1 MNKIRTIFL
10 VGILMLCAY
19 ASPSPA
25 TPPDVPTPDPTL
37 TATFIPTSPPPSI
50 TPAPVITMPPGFS
63 PVMYGKKYDANTYF
77 LLLGGVL
84 GSDWITPDA
93 VTDQFAAEWDYDVYT
108 LSESFQVHGY
118 APDFSPPNQLYTI
131 GTDVMVDKAGM
142 VAVAKGWPVLQ
153 RDAEELSSEN
163 VFYQQVVLDW
173 LKLEGVSAPESGLLT
188 IFRVDIEGDG
198 VDEIFINAVHLDES
212 QHTTKAGDY
221 SIILMR
227 KVAGND
233 AVTVPVVADV
243 YRSQEAQ
250 VTFPRTYSTTNFI
263 DLNQDGVLEIV
274 VGIEKWEGDG
284 AAVYQINGQQVVECL
299 RLE

>member
-1 MNKIRTIFL
+1 MNIIRIIFL
-10 VGILMLCAY
+10 IGILMLCAC

-25 TPPDVPTPDPTL
+25 MPPNFPTPDPTV
-37 TATFIPTSPPPSI
+37 TATLTPTSLLPSI
-50 TPAPVITMPPGFS
+50 TPAPVITMPSGFS
-63 PVMYGKKYDANTYF
+63 PIMYGKKYDANTFF

-108 LSESFQVHGY
+108 LSERFQVHGF
-118 APDFSPPNQLYTI
+118 APNFSPPNQLYTI
-131 GTDVMVDKAGM
+131 GTEVTVDKAGM

-153 RDAEELSSEN
+153 REVEELSSEN
-163 VFYQQVVLDW
+163 AFYQQVVLDW
-173 LKLEGVSAPESGLLT
+173 LKSEEVSAPESGLLT

-198 VDEIFINAVHLDES
+198 VDEIFINAVRLDES
-212 QHTTKAGDY
+212 QHTTRAGDY

-233 AVTVPVVADV
+233 AVNVPVVADV
-243 YRSQEAQ
+243 YRSQEAE
-250 VTFPRTYSTTNFI
+250 VTFPKTYSTTNFI

-274 VGIEKWEGDG
+274 VGIEKWEGDA
-284 AAVYQINGQQVVECL
+284 AAVYQVNRQEVVECL